1 MKKRYDYKQYKI
13 LELGS
18 TVSRQFEPNF
28 FHTNNLRY
36 RGILGTKRAEETNR
50 RNGAVI
56 IRRRCDNPRK

>member
-36 RGILGTKRAEETNR
+36 RGILGTKRAEKTNR